1 MGQRGTCSSRPS
13 SLQEQGERTPD
24 EEEGYTPKEAV
35 GRMIRVLGDTSQPLP
50 GEKAVLPLLGLLCG
64 KWYTPVNQ
72 RAQRGTVSSPA
83 QFSPHSW

>member
-35 GRMIRVLGDTSQPLP
+35 GRMIRVLGDTSQPLAW
-50 GEKAVLPLLGLLCG
+50 GESCS
-64 KWYTPVNQ
+64 
-72 RAQRGTVSSPA
+72 SSPGLA
-83 QFSPHSW
+83 VWEMVHACKPTSPERDSLLSSSVLSS